1 MVLKPGIV
9 QILRLYNQDVEWQP
23 NFLNDIIMKVAI
35 VGAHGQIGQLLI
47 KKMSKDEN
55 FEPTAIIR
63 KPEQKEVFDQT
74 NTPVIL
80 TDLEK
85 SVQELAGMIK
95 GFDAIIFTSGSGAS
109 TGPDKTLLIVLYVYV
124 KIIEVSDKNVI
135 NGCVMFS
142 AIDRKS

>member
-35 VGAHGQIGQLLI
+35 VGAHVQIEHLLI

-63 KPEQKEVFDQT
+63 KPEQKEVIDQT
-74 NTPVIL
+74 DTPVIL

-85 SVQELAGMIK
+85 TVKEQARMIK
-95 GFDAIIFTSGSGAS
+95 RFDGIMITSGS
-109 TGPDKTLLIVLYVYV
+109 
-124 KIIEVSDKNVI
+124 
-135 NGCVMFS
+135 
-142 AIDRKS
+142 